1 MFGFHVFCSFWSIK
15 EETLK
20 HPVSKKYIKRTSYLK
35 IAIARYV
42 QRDDATPSKY
52 KHGMVQLL
60 NSKMQQQQIEWRRV
74 KVLELS
80 SQGYSQIEIA
90 TNLQMDKSIISRD
103 LAYLRQQA
111 QDNLKMHIQDKLPE
125 EYQNCMVGIN
135 QVLKICWDIVNKS
148 RNVDNNSGQTVTM
161 TDNKTVLQALALI
174 NDCNKYKM
182 DLTTNG
188 VVITDAI
195 KFVQTNKGKLTTITN
210 KERNGNKD
218 SKEPDIN
225 DDQVKDKQ
233 EEETT
238 NQVF

>member
-1 MFGFHVFCSFWSIK
+1 
-15 EETLK
+15 
-20 HPVSKKYIKRTSYLK
+20 
-35 IAIARYV
+35 
-42 QRDDATPSKY
+42 
-52 KHGMVQLL
+52 MVQLL
-60 NSKMQQQQIEWRRV
+60 NSKMQQQQIEWRRA

-80 SQGYSQIEIA
+80 SQGHNQIEIA

-103 LAYLRQQA
+103 LAYLRQQT

-125 EYQNCMVGIN
+125 EYQKCMVGIN

-195 KFVQTNKGKLTTITN
+195 KFVQTNKEKLTMST
-210 KERNGNKD
+210 KEDDNSKE
-218 SKEPDIN
+218 SKEPDY
-225 DDQVKDKQ
+225 DEDKEQLEEKQ
-233 EEETT
+233 EEETGEIRERKQQIESFDLISVLRNLYRLT
-238 NQVF
+238 SR